1 MSSNRQKS
9 FLATLSLSTKP
20 IGLISHPGN
29 TVPVL
34 SQKLTGEA
42 DIFYF
47 RCTDDAYTLYIRSQ
61 GDYFGKAI
69 GRSGNFFT
77 DSEPHDSETFKIVNK
92 EGETL
97 TLDELNTDNEKVYL
111 RTRSDERVNAEFIFL
126 EGGARLLA
134 NGQVNITLDLNII
147 ERNTPYLSDP
157 DEI

>member
-1 MSSNRQKS
+1 MSTNRQKS
-9 FLATLSLSTKP
+9 FLATLSLDNKP

-29 TVPVL
+29 SVPVL

-42 DIFYF
+42 DVFYF
-47 RCTDDAYTLYIRSQ
+47 RCTDDVYTLYIRSK

-69 GRSGNFFT
+69 GRSGKFFT
-77 DSEPHDSETFKIVNK
+77 CSASHDSETFKVVNK
-92 EGETL
+92 EGTTL
-97 TLDELNTDNEKVYL
+97 TLDELDSDNEKVYF

-134 NGQVNITLDLNII
+134 NGQVNITLDLHII